1 MAAERRVT
9 GFLLQSATILLL
21 ASCANAFSLGMTLRP
36 DHRSHSLVSSARPTP
51 SRAEFLRG
59 AALAG
64 AAVLLPIS
72 PAAVGAE
79 DPPAAVG
86 AEDPSGAAALSFTAE
101 FSCSRGPLGIRLQEM
116 RIPKGKATE
125 FGVIISAVDPRGQ
138 VRPLLLAC

>member
-1 MAAERRVT
+1 MMAAGRRVT
-9 GFLLQSATILLL
+9 GSLLQFATTLLL
-21 ASCANAFSLGMTLRP
+21 ASCANAFSPSMTLRP
-36 DHRSHSLVSSARPTP
+36 DHRSHSLVSSSRPTP

-79 DPPAAVG
+79 DLLAAVD
-86 AEDPSGAAALSFTAE
+86 AEDPPEDLSFTVE
-101 FSCSRGPLGIRLQEM
+101 FSCSRGPLGIKLQQM
-116 RIPKGKATE
+116 RIPKGKEIE

-138 VRPLLLAC
+138 VLSL